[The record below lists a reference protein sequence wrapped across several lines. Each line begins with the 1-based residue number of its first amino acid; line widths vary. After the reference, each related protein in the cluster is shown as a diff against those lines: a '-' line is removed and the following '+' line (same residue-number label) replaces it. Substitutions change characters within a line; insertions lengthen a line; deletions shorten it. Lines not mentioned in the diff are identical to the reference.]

1 MAEQATTPRRLE
13 GNVALVAGATRGA
26 GRAIALALGAAGA
39 TVYCTG
45 RSVRGNPSE
54 IGRRETVDDT
64 ADQINAAGGSGI
76 AMRVDHT
83 QEAEVI
89 ALFERIS
96 AEQGGRL
103 DILVNDVWGGEH
115 LIEFKPFW
123 ETSIQ
128 NGLKMF
134 QTGLFTHLITA
145 RYGAPLMIAR
155 GQGLIIEV
163 TDGDTPDYR
172 GMLYYD
178 LVKSGVIR
186 HALGLSEELR
196 PHGITAVALTPGF
209 LRSEQLLDHFDL
221 AGDEVRG
228 PGVDRVVL
236 DVQGAAVAPEAGGDA
251 LGDVDRAA
259 RCRRLVHDAVV
270 DVGVVDDRDDGEVA
284 VLEVAPEDV
293 PETVGAG
300 VADVHRAVDGEAAGV
315 DADHVRLSRDEVL
328 LTAAERVV
336 NLERHRVLRP
346 ASFPGGPG

>member
-209 LRSEQLLDHFDL
+209 LRSEHMLDHFCVTE
-221 AGDEVRG
+221 AIWREVI
-228 PGVDRVVL
+228 
-236 DVQGAAVAPEAGGDA
+236 
-251 LGDVDRAA
+251 A
-259 RCRRLVHDAVV
+259 REPYFAESETPYFIGQAVV
-270 DVGVVDDRDDGEVA
+270 ALASDPNVSAKSGKPLATWWLAEEYAFDDYDGRR
-284 VLEVAPEDV
+284 P
-293 PETVGAG
+293 
-300 VADVHRAVDGEAAGV
+300 HWRRFFEAKQA
-315 DADHVRLSRDEVL
+315 EEQ
-328 LTAAERVV
+328 AAE
-336 NLERHRVLRP
+336 
-346 ASFPGGPG
+346 GKG

>member
-209 LRSEQLLDHFDL
+209 LRSEQMLDHF
-221 AGDEVRG
+221 
-228 PGVDRVVL
+228 GVTEANWR
-236 DVQGAAVAPEAGGDA
+236 DVI
-251 LGDVDRAA
+251 A
-259 RCRRLVHDAVV
+259 REPYFAESETPYFIGQAVV
-270 DVGVVDDRDDGEVA
+270 ALASDPNVSAKSGKPLATWWLAEEYAFDDYDGRR
-284 VLEVAPEDV
+284 P
-293 PETVGAG
+293 
-300 VADVHRAVDGEAAGV
+300 HWRRFFEAKQA
-315 DADHVRLSRDEVL
+315 EEQ
-328 LTAAERVV
+328 AAE
-336 NLERHRVLRP
+336 
-346 ASFPGGPG
+346 GKG